1 MECDC
6 CSVTVCFQDP
16 CWRGRVERREAE
28 GYSVCQITFGGEPK
42 DFEVYQFLLENW
54 CRLRFSPTI
63 PTEKREFEHRNPK
76 RVRRDAARHLEGRP
90 KGTKAQEAL
99 KLQRAEGKEARRES
113 SRQEREDEE
122 MRRFLLRQEKKRRKH
137 RGR

>member
-16 CWRGRVERREAE
+16 FWVGLVERREAG
-28 GYSVCQITFGGEPK
+28 GYSVCKCTFGGEPR
-42 DFEVYQFLLENW
+42 DFEVYQFLLESW
-54 CRLRFSPTI
+54 YRLRFSPTI
-63 PTEKREFEHRNPK
+63 PTEKREPEHRNPK
-76 RVRRDAARHLEGRP
+76 RARREAARYLSGPP

-99 KLQRAEGKEARRES
+99 KLQRTEGKAARQES
-113 SRQEREDEE
+113 SRQERENEE
-122 MRRFLLRQEKKRRKH
+122 ERRFLLRQEKKKRKH